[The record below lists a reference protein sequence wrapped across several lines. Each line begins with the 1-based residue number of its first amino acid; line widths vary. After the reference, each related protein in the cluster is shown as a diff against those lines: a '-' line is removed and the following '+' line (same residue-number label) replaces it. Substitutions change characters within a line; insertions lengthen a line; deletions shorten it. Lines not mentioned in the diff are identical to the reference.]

1 MVQQLY
7 YYESH
12 SLSPY
17 YNLALEDILR
27 SQLPPGG
34 AVLYLWKN
42 DHTVVIGKHQ
52 SAYHECDLEAIR
64 ADGVSLARRK
74 TGGGAVFHDAGN
86 LNFTFLNRREDYDL
100 NRNFEILLEA
110 LKAVGVPAVLSGR
123 NDLTAEGLKFSGNA
137 FFKSAQV
144 AYHHGTLMVEV
155 SMEKLARY
163 LRVSPL
169 KLRSKAVASVRSR
182 VVNLCQICP
191 ALTLEAL
198 TQSLQKT
205 FAASYGLPLLPGPA
219 WDENL
224 RAEAEK
230 SFASSAWILGEK
242 PNAASSSVNIEE
254 RFDWGCVLISGVGS
268 EMSLYS
274 DALDTEVV
282 EYLRSTLL
290 HFLHSFPGPIPVP
303 DSFTSSQKKMVEDI
317 NELLKRFPG

>member
-1 MVQQLY
+1 MVQQLFY
-7 YYESH
+7 HESR

-17 YNLALEDILR
+17 YNLALEELLR
-27 SQLPPGG
+27 SELLPAE
-34 AVLYLWKN
+34 AVLYLWRN
-42 DHTVVIGKHQ
+42 EHTVVIGKHQ
-52 SAYHECDLEAIR
+52 SARHECDLEALE

-86 LNFTFLNRREDYDL
+86 LNFTFLNCREDYDPE
-100 NRNFEILLEA
+100 RNFKILLEA

-123 NDLTAEGLKFSGNA
+123 NDLTVEGLKFSGNA
-137 FFKSAQV
+137 FFKSAQA

-198 TQSLQKT
+198 AQSLRNS

-230 SFASSAWILGEK
+230 SFASPAWILGEK
-242 PNAASSSVNIEE
+242 PNAAPSSVNIEE
-254 RFDWGCVLISGVGS
+254 RFDWGCVLISGKGS
-268 EMSLYS
+268 ERSLYS
-274 DALDTEVV
+274 DALDTEAV
-282 EYLRSTLL
+282 EYLRSRLAL
-290 HFLHSFPGPIPVP
+290 DSPGQIPVP
-303 DSFTSSQKKMVEDI
+303 DSFTSFQKKMVEDI
-317 NELLKRFPG
+317 NKLLKKFTE